1 MNENIIKSW
10 LPVLIWVTVIFI
22 FSSNPDPY
30 KYLPEAW
37 RSVVPLHEISNSS
50 LTEWIGQL
58 MHFVEYLVLAFLL
71 RRSLHASGR
80 DARALYKTSAAG
92 TKIPALVILISMLFA
107 LSDEIHQL
115 FVPGRAFQV
124 VDLLI
129 DLLGVLCGVY
139 LYRRLKIEPQSHE
152 GAKIFKLKER

>member
-1 MNENIIKSW
+1 MNNIIKSW
-10 LPVLIWVTVIFI
+10 LPLILWAAIIFF

-30 KYLPEAW
+30 RYLPAAW
-37 RSVVPLHEISNSS
+37 RSTVPLPTVSNSS

-58 MHFVEYLVLAFLL
+58 MHFLEYAVLSLL
-71 RRSLHASGR
+71 LF
-80 DARALYKTSAAG
+80 RALYKTSAAS

-115 FVPGRAFQV
+115 FVPGRAFQG